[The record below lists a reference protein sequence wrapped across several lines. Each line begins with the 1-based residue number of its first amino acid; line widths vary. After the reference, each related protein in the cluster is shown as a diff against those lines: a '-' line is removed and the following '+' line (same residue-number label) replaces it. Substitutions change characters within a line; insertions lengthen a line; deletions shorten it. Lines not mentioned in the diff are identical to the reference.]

1 MSSASKPTVKHLD
14 TKVSELQTYF
24 EDELSKFRTELAV
37 TKSPEVTLDDG
48 LNSIRNRFDLFENTI
63 KNNIESIKREIG
75 AVVER
80 TQRLEL
86 SLDNNIQELSMSK
99 LLLHGL
105 SESEDKKH
113 SLKAR
118 IVDLFQNKLNTPIS
132 EADVNFCYR
141 LGAKKKTSDNTIRP
155 VLICFHDIRTREGV
169 FKSKKLFKGTK
180 LAISEMLSPLRY
192 KTFLAV
198 KVKLGKEKC
207 WTSGGRIG
215 FRWNDRSHYVTTMDQ
230 LDAVCK

>member
-1 MSSASKPTVKHLD
+1 MSGANKPTVKHLD

-24 EDELSKFRTELAV
+24 EGELSKFRSELAV

-48 LNSIRNRFDLFENTI
+48 LSSIKNRFDLFEITI
-63 KNNIESIKREIG
+63 KNNIESIKREIA
-75 AVVER
+75 AVVET
-80 TQRLEL
+80 TQRLERL
-86 SLDNNIQELSMSK
+86 LDNNTQELSMRK
-99 LLLHGL
+99 LFLHGL
-105 SESEDKKH
+105 SEDEDKKH

-118 IVDLFQNKLNTPIS
+118 IVDLFQNKLNTSIS

-141 LGAKKKTSDNTIRP
+141 IGVKKKISDNTIRP
-155 VLICFHDIRTREGV
+155 VLICFHDLRTRDGV

-180 LAISEMLSPLRY
+180 LAISEVLSPLRY

-198 KVKLGKEKC
+198 KMKLGKEKC

-215 FRWNDRSHYVTTMDQ
+215 FRWNNRSHYVTNIDQ
-230 LDAVCK
+230 LDALCK